1 MGVACWKVIASRK
14 VVGASRQRAAP
25 RIQSTRRRAGARCSA
40 QRQRSFWSNGANFC
54 KPGQRFSSFKAAR
67 KQRTHILHSL
77 HFSTLRRSRNLQS
90 LPLSTTL
97 KNARSTQISVVS
109 NRHSFA
115 IAIHALLANLA
126 LNRTY
131 CGGPAF
137 GLQKPSPNTSPP
149 Q

>member
-1 MGVACWKVIASRK
+1 MGVACWKVIASQK

-25 RIQSTRRRAGARCSA
+25 RSQSTRHRAGARSSV
-40 QRQRSFWSNGANFC
+40 QRQRSFLANGANFC

-67 KQRTHILHSL
+67 KKRTHILHSL

-97 KNARSTQISVVS
+97 KNARSTQLSVVS
-109 NRHSFA
+109 SRHSFA
-115 IAIHALLANLA
+115 IASHALLANLA